1 MTTSI
6 NDSDEQQ
13 TMLAARDAYFR
24 HNGFGEDGGYSKPWV
39 DFKLGGIPF
48 PIPNSPAR
56 VAAVRFHDLH
66 HVVTGY
72 ATTFQGE
79 LEISA
84 WEIGAGCKNVW
95 FAWVINLGGLA
106 AGLMV
111 APKLTARAFARG
123 LASDTLYGE
132 SYGALLGQTVSQV
145 KQRLRLDEDEVPAM
159 DAAGWGRFTLAAV
172 LGLVVGLLHFV
183 VLLPLVPFGLAAGH
197 VKKRAALSAEPHSVR
212 KP

>member
-6 NDSDEQQ
+6 DDQDNAL
-13 TMLAARDAYFR
+13 TMLVARDAYFR
-24 HNGFGEDGGYSKPWV
+24 QNGFGADGGYSKPWV
-39 DFKLGGIPF
+39 DFKFGGVPF

-56 VAAVRFHDLH
+56 VAAVCFHDLH

-95 FAWVINLGGLA
+95 FAWLINLGGLA

-111 APKLTARAFARG
+111 APRLTARAFARG

-132 SYGALLGQTVSQV
+132 SYDALLGQTVTEVQH
-145 KQRLRLDEDEVPAM
+145 RLRVNEEDVPPM
-159 DAAGWGRFTLAAV
+159 NVAGWSRFALAGV
-172 LGLVVGLLHFV
+172 MGLIVGLLHFV
-183 VLLPLVPFGLAAGH
+183 VLLPLVPLGLATGH
-197 VKKRAALSAEPHSVR
+197 AKKRASLNAEPHSVR
-212 KP
+212 KR